1 MFTRER
7 DKNVRAVPVLS
18 DNPLDPLADYKEGDV
33 VGAFGGYL
41 RRAKPSREGLTAQ
54 VFGENGHDAD
64 VISAMHLTRFQDA
77 PVRVRIFMVKD
88 SQGRLKRKMLC
99 EFIAKIKR
107 PSANDNGQVAQF
119 FGDNGPNSDAINI
132 LNQSEFLDALVFV
145 ELTKPS
151 QGEFVVL
158 NPNLTP
164 PEELEAESKRLV
176 PSEVKI
182 LKSKQKKA
190 DEAMN
195 ILRREGFF
203 RAEAVLQALG
213 TEVDYTRWLEET
225 QQCCHPGDEPCPILP
240 VKAFRLDV
248 ASFRRYH
255 YVPLCSGH
263 LTKWTTG
270 ESGLQA
276 PGAFLDSQ
284 QKRFVQAWAQYA
296 LRQALGIPMGFEPMP
311 ATVHA
316 WAIDHG
322 LKDYIPGIFLG
333 FL

>member
-1 MFTRER
+1 MFSKDRE
-7 DKNVRAVPVLS
+7 KQVRAVPVLS
-18 DNPLDPLADYKEGDV
+18 DNPMDPLSGYHEGDV

-41 RRAKPSREGLTAQ
+41 RRAKPSREGLTGQ

-88 SQGRLKRKMLC
+88 NQGRLKRKLLC

-119 FGDNGPNSDAINI
+119 FGDNGPNADAVNI
-132 LNQSEFLDALVFV
+132 LNQSEYLDALVFV
-145 ELTKPS
+145 ELTKPA
-151 QGEFVVL
+151 QNEFVIL
-158 NPNLTP
+158 NPNTTP

-176 PSEVKI
+176 PAEVKL
-182 LKSKQKKA
+182 LKKKQRNA
-190 DEAMN
+190 EEAMN

-213 TEVDYTRWLEET
+213 TSADYNAWLNT
-225 QQCCHPGDEPCPILP
+225 QQCCHPGDEPCQNQP
-240 VKAFRLDV
+240 VEAFKLEGL
-248 ASFRRYH
+248 AHHHFRC
-255 YVPLCSGH
+255 VPFCTIH
-263 LTKWTTG
+263 QTMWEAK

-276 PGAFLDSQ
+276 PTAFLESQ
-284 QKRFVQAWAQYA
+284 QKRYVQAWSQHA
-296 LRQALGIPMGFEPMP
+296 LRQALGVPEGFEPMP

-333 FL
+333 LL